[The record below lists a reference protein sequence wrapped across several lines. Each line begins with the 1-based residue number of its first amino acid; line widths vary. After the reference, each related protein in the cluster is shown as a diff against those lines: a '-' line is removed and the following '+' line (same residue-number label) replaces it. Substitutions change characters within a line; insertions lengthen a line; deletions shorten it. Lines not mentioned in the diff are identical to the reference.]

1 MEEVMSVPR
10 PELAYAATAYQS
22 KADIAYGSLRQQ
34 ILDGSI
40 APSATINQEAL
51 AADLGVSTTPL
62 REALRRLETE
72 GFVQMRAHRE
82 VVVAPVDIDEMLA
95 LYQAREELDVLSA
108 RLAAKRHDDDDRANI
123 TRATERLSEEDA
135 GDPLVLNRLFHVAIY
150 RASHNVVLI
159 EVLES
164 LWDRA
169 DRYRRLIPLGA
180 HNQDVTEEHIE
191 LSRAV
196 LARRSSHAASLMRA
210 HVRSAREAI
219 VHEVSARRLGH

>member
-1 MEEVMSVPR
+1 MGVPR
-10 PELAYAATAYQS
+10 PELGYGATAYQS
-22 KADIAYGSLRQQ
+22 KADLAYGSLRQQ

-40 APSATINQEAL
+40 APSAAINQEAL

-72 GFVQMRAHRE
+72 GFVHMRAHRE
-82 VVVAPVDIDEMLA
+82 VVVAPVDIDEMLD

-108 RLAAKRHDDDDRANI
+108 RLAAKRHDDDDRAHI

-150 RASHNVVLI
+150 RASHNGVLI
-159 EVLES
+159 ETLES

-169 DRYRRLIPLGA
+169 DRYRRLIPLDV
-180 HNQDVTEEHIE
+180 HHQDVTDEHAE
-191 LSRAV
+191 LAQAV
-196 LARRSSHAASLMRA
+196 LARRSARAASLMRA

-219 VHEVSARRLGH
+219 VQAVSARR